1 MTARQEKASLDFRRQ
16 LEGYGLLTAEILY
29 RMPDH
34 PKLLQSFLWQTED
47 MAPHFPELKRFLDH
61 WQREIEGRLHSVR
74 IAHKD
79 LLGPTDFQYSEGVFL
94 VH

>member
-1 MTARQEKASLDFRRQ
+1 MEASRDFQ
-16 LEGYGLLTAEILY
+16 KQILGYGLLTAEILY

-47 MAPHFPELKRFLDH
+47 LAPHFPELRKFLGF
-61 WQREIEGRLHSVR
+61 WEREIEGRIHTVR
-74 IAHKD
+74 LAHQD
-79 LLGPTDFQYSEGVFL
+79 LLGPMDYRYANGEIC

>member
-1 MTARQEKASLDFRRQ
+1 METSSDFRKRI
-16 LEGYGLLTAEILY
+16 LGYGLLTAEILY

-47 MAPHFPELKRFLDH
+47 LAPHFPELNKFLEFWD
-61 WQREIEGRLHSVR
+61 REIDGRIHAVR
-74 IAHKD
+74 VAHQN
-79 LLGPTDFQYSEGVFL
+79 LLEPMDYRYANGEIQ